1 MFVFFLMIRRPPRS
15 TRTDTL
21 FPYTTLFRSPFG
33 QKAFQYGPVHTDADE
48 PTDALQGLFQRHHWP
63 SGNDVLS
70 GSGARPYLAIGRD
83 KVEDRGLPRHLA
95 NSVQPFRIG
104 TNENIA
110 ANAISRQ

>member
-1 MFVFFLMIRRPPRS
+1 MRISDWSSDVCSSDLRKSGLTQRRIG
-15 TRTDTL
+15 
-21 FPYTTLFRSPFG
+21 PFG